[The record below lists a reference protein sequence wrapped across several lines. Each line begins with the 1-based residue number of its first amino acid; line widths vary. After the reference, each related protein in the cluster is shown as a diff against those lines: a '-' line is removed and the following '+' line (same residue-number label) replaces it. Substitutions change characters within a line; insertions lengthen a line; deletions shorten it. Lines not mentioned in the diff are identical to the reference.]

1 MEINVSELSSAVV
14 EALKTYT
21 EDIILLTD
29 HITKECAQEGVQM
42 LKRSY
47 ATKKTGEYNSGWK
60 LTKRKG
66 KYIIYNAKKGYLTHI
81 LEKGYA
87 KPNGGR
93 VEGIPHISVVE
104 EQVAANLEARIIR
117 EIEAIRG

>member
-1 MEINVSELSSAVV
+1 MAIDVSELSSTVV
-14 EALKTYT
+14 EALKKYT
-21 EDIILLTD
+21 EDVILLTD
-29 HITKECAQEGVQM
+29 QITKECAQEGVQM

-66 KYIIYNAKKGYLTHI
+66 KYIIHNAKKGYLTHI
-81 LEKGYA
+81 LENGYA

-93 VEGIPHISVVE
+93 VVGIPHISLVE
-104 EQVAANLEARIIR
+104 RQVMANLETRLAR
-117 EIEAIRG
+117 EIEAIRR